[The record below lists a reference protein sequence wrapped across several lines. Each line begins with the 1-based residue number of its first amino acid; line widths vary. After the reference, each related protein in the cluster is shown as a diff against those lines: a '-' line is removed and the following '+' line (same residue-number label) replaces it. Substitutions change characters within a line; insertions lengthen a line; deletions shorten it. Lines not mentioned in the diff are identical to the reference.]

1 MNMKHFTSPA
11 CGRGR
16 QPKPWRSLAGEG
28 RSIPLTAA
36 LRFAPLPQAGEVK
49 GFASC

>member
-1 MNMKHFTSPA
+1 MNAPLFTSPA

-16 QPKPWRSLAGEG
+16 REAAGEG
-28 RSIPLTAA
+28 RHTSLTAP

-49 GFASC
+49 RSPC

>member
-1 MNMKHFTSPA
+1 MITLHFTSPA

-16 QPKPWRSLAGEG
+16 RKAAGEG
-28 RSIPLTAA
+28 GGSSLTAP

-49 GFASC
+49 GRAHALR